1 MRKWASGGL
10 FALSLCAGAMPAAA
24 QEDDSAAEVIVT
36 ASRNP
41 GYVGN
46 SGIVSIAASKPAPA
60 LRLRRSADF
69 AVQTVRIVGDT
80 RDEAKRREEIYA
92 MLDRAIGL
100 AGKNGVE
107 LSTGD
112 YIVEPLNK
120 GNYRNLLLEE
130 DDERDDAESATF
142 LVKVRLAPGMNAK
155 GALER
160 IAKFVKAVPAV
171 GRAELIA
178 EDELTLSVVAP
189 DQYRGAIIDLVAVD
203 AAKAVAKFGPGY
215 AVTVNGLDRPVEWSR
230 VGLTE
235 VSLYLPVS
243 YSVVPNR

>member
-1 MRKWASGGL
+1 MRGAAALAAFCL
-10 FALSLCAGAMPAAA
+10 FAGAAPAAA
-24 QEDDSAAEVIVT
+24 QEDDGAQEVIVT
-36 ASRNP
+36 GMRSP
-41 GYVGN
+41 QGYAGD
-46 SGIVSIAASKPAPA
+46 GIVAISTAKPAPA

-80 RDEAKRREEIYA
+80 RDETKRREEIYA
-92 MLDRAIGL
+92 MIERAIGL

-112 YIVEPLNK
+112 YIVEPLTRA
-120 GNYRNLLLEE
+120 NYRNLLLEE

-142 LVKVRLAPGMNAK
+142 LVKVRLVPGMNAK
-155 GALER
+155 AALAR
-160 IAKFVKAVPAV
+160 IAAFVKAVPAV

-189 DQYRGAIIDLVAVD
+189 DQYRGAIIDLVAAD
-203 AAKAVAKFGPGY
+203 AAKATARFGAGY
-215 AVTVNGLDRPVEWSR
+215 AVTVNGLDRPVEWAR

-243 YSVVPNR
+243 YSVVPKD